1 MGWTK
6 LQVASGWCVLACAC
20 GSVEESVSTS
30 ATLGDSHASSSSGVS
45 SAEIGDMD
53 SGPIEGESTQGSASV
68 ADTGPDPTDADG
80 TTGVNDASSGAD
92 SLGTST
98 TMPVDPTTDSG
109 ETTTDPMPS
118 ACDPA
123 DGDTACDTCVKTMC
137 CPQVEVCAADMGCWC
152 IAQCVGDG
160 GDGMACS
167 GMCGVE
173 ATPPGAAELGGCAAL
188 ACSGSCF
195 F

>member
-6 LQVASGWCVLACAC
+6 LHVASGWCVLALAC

-30 ATLGDSHASSSSGVS
+30 ATLGDSQASSSTGGS

-68 ADTGPDPTDADG
+68 ADSGPDPTDAD
-80 TTGVNDASSGAD
+80 
-92 SLGTST
+92 
-98 TMPVDPTTDSG
+98 PTTDGG

-167 GMCGVE
+167 KTCGVE

-188 ACSGSCF
+188 ACGGSCF